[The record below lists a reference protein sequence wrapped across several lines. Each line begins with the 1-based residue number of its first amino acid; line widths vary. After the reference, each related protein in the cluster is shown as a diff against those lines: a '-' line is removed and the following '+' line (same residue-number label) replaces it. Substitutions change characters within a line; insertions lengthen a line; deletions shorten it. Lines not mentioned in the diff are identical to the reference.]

1 MDHQKQDTS
10 CIICLESL
18 LGEDQDVATI
28 ANCQH
33 VFHELCIKEWSERT
47 NSEYTTAVER
57 NEVLIGF

>member
-18 LGEDQDVATI
+18 LGDDQDVATI

-33 VFHELCIKEWSERT
+33 VFHEMCIKEWSERT
-47 NSEYTTAVER
+47 NSKCYTSYSGKEWIT
-57 NEVLIGF
+57 N